1 MRHTALFLI
10 LNILSFLSFSSCYDE
25 NEEKDPYY
33 KATIIFD
40 GETYSCEQS
49 GHVYNYV
56 WDSPLIPSDYIFSLK
71 SNDGRCTLT
80 FTTSTNWDR
89 TVGHSVKIVRDGYSY
104 DSSLNSLEVTF
115 TSAGFSYERED
126 DGLFHIA
133 GTFSGTIN
141 DGIDLPIKGSF
152 EGSRDVDGAE

>member
-49 GHVYNYV
+49 GHVDNFV
-56 WDSPLIPSDYIFSLK
+56 WYSPLIPSDYFFTLK

-80 FTTSTNWDR
+80 FTTTEDWN
-89 TVGHSVKIVRDGYSY
+89 VKNAHSVKIVRDGYLY
-104 DSSLNSLEVTF
+104 DSSLNSLKVTF
-115 TSAGFSYERED
+115 TNRSYTKED
-126 DGLFHIA
+126 DGLFHIT
-133 GTFSGTIN
+133 GTFSGSIK
-141 DGIDLPIKGSF
+141 DGANTLPITGSF
-152 EGSRDVDGAE
+152 EGSRDVDEAE